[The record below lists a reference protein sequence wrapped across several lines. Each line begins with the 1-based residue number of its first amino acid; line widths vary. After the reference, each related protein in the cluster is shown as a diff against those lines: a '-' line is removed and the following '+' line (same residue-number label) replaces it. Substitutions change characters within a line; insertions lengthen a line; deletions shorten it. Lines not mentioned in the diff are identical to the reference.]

1 MAAVESAVYSLLE
14 VFHKYSAKEGD
25 QLRLNRSEL
34 GVLLSQELP
43 CCYRKDAMSM
53 LDLDGD
59 GEVDFLEF
67 IEFITEITTEL
78 QEMYLQNI
86 VQYNRV
92 PKFGANTQSEKA
104 IVTLIK
110 VFYKYAGKGGDPLGM
125 ETREL
130 RQLLRKEMPTLNPC
144 LESNDQFKEM
154 LRSLDRKHKGEV
166 DFKEFMALVA
176 NFAVVVQTT
185 FVSTDCDDCD
195 DDE

>member
-43 CCYRKDAMSM
+43 LGLFLEELKDAMSM

-86 VQYNRV
+86 VQYNR
-92 PKFGANTQSEKA
+92 
-104 IVTLIK
+104 
-110 VFYKYAGKGGDPLGM
+110 Y
-125 ETREL
+125 
-130 RQLLRKEMPTLNPC
+130 
-144 LESNDQFKEM
+144 
-154 LRSLDRKHKGEV
+154 
-166 DFKEFMALVA
+166 
-176 NFAVVVQTT
+176 VV
-185 FVSTDCDDCD
+185 
-195 DDE
+195 

>member
-25 QLRLNRSEL
+25 QLKLNRSEL
-34 GVLLSQELP
+34 FVLLSQELP
-43 CCYRKDAMSM
+43 CCYRKDAMSL

-78 QEMYLQNI
+78 QEMYLDNI
-86 VQYNRV
+86 IHYNRV
-92 PKFGANTQSEKA
+92 PKFGAHTQSEKA

-110 VFYKYAGKGGDPLGM
+110 VFYKYAGKGGDPLGL

-144 LESNDQFKEM
+144 LEKSDQFKEM
-154 LRSLDRKHKGEV
+154 IGNLDRKQKGEV
-166 DFKEFMALVA
+166 DFKEFMGLVA

-185 FVSTDCDDCD
+185 FANDDCD
-195 DDE
+195 EDDE